1 MDLVLTGLI
10 ALLVL
15 ILFLKGRRRPSRPAP
30 RRPEAAAGLPA
41 PRRAFFSRHGK
52 EDWRYWRD
60 LAITLA
66 LGIAFLAG
74 LLVLAGRG
82 VI

>member
-1 MDLVLTGLI
+1 MDLFLTGLI

-15 ILFLKGRRRPSRPAP
+15 ILFLKGRRRPSRQAP
-30 RRPEAAAGLPA
+30 RRPEAAERLPT
-41 PRRAFFSRHGK
+41 PSRPFFTRHDK
-52 EDWRYWRD
+52 DDWRYWRD

-66 LGIAFLAG
+66 LGIAFVAG
-74 LLVLAGRG
+74 LMVLAGRG